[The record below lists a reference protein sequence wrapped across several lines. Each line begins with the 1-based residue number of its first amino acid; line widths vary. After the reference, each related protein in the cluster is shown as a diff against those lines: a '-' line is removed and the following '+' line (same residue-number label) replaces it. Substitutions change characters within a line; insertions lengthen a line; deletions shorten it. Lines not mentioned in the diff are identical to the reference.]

1 MARIQG
7 GQKIA
12 RHLAA
17 RSGGVDVTDTLLRAA
32 DRVRTDYIDRLNS
45 PSPGTPQVR
54 YGEGGTKRNVIAA
67 NPGEAPNADQ
77 GRLAGSAAAS
87 RLGRNKTE
95 TSVEAEYASMLEFGT
110 DKMAPRP
117 ALGPAF
123 DDLRPDI
130 VRNLAKALKDGNRR

>member
-32 DRVRTDYIDRLNS
+32 DRVRTDYIDRVN
-45 PSPGTPQVR
+45 
-54 YGEGGTKRNVIAA
+54 EGGG
-67 NPGEAPNADQ
+67 PGKAHVPSAPGQAPNTDT
-77 GRLAGSAAAS
+77 GRLVGSAAA
-87 RLGRNKTE
+87 RAIKRNQTE